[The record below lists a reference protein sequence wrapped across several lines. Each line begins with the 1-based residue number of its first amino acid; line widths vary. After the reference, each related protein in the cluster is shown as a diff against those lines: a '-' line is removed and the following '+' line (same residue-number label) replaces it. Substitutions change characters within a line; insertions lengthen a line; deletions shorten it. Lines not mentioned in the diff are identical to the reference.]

1 MRGGSARERERG
13 MSEGRRSAKAAARLK
28 KDSPAQPRLEKL
40 LSPWRRRTT
49 ILIVDDDLDG
59 QELLSLILAQEH
71 YRVYTGDDGYQCLE
85 LARTLRPDLILLN
98 YRMPGMDGLTALRRL
113 KEDPIL
119 FNLRVV
125 MFSAEAA
132 FEEFEETVREEG
144 ALACIQ
150 TPFNMETL
158 LDTVDRALHA

>member
-1 MRGGSARERERG
+1 MSKGRLGG
-13 MSEGRRSAKAAARLK
+13 KAAARLK
-28 KDSPAQPRLEKL
+28 NDSPAQPQLEKL
-40 LSPWRRRTT
+40 LSPWKRSTS
-49 ILIVDDDLDG
+49 ILVVDDDLDG
-59 QELLSLILAQEH
+59 QELLSMILTQEH

-98 YRMPGMDGLTALRRL
+98 YRMPGMDGVTALRRL

-119 FNLRVV
+119 FNLKVV

-132 FEEFEETVREEG
+132 FEEFQENVLEAG

-150 TPFNMETL
+150 TPFRVETL
-158 LDTVDRALHA
+158 LDTVDRILRP